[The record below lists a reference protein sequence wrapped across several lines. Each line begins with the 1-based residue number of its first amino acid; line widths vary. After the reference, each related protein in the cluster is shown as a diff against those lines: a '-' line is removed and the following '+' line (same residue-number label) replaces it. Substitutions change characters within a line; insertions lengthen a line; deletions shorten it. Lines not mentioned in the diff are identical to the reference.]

1 MKVTK
6 MNLARKILAT
16 TLIPFVI
23 FAVVVQVTTNY
34 FTKTNFEKVLS
45 QFSTSMTQMKEQTT
59 ADFMKISEQLARDL
73 IKEMKI
79 GAGDSLQ
86 PGESIKFQH
95 LADKQGQLD
104 QLKEFALYGPDGTLQ
119 LSSNSSS
126 TNRQVPADVLEEAK
140 KTGKLVVRGTAESD
154 KAMRFY
160 EPLVADGDTVRLNPV
175 FKAGDFYGM
184 LFVELSKDKVLESI
198 STQRERIA
206 GAVGQGKVSYE
217 KALSLNRT
225 INISIAAAFFVA
237 LTVILIPIVAR
248 GVVRPIRNASS
259 RLKDIAGH
267 VTLAAG
273 QVSGA
278 SQSLAKGASEQ
289 AAGLE
294 ETSSSLEEMSSM
306 TRKNADNAQH
316 AHTLSEEAKAG
327 ADAGRIAMDKMNSA
341 ILEIQ
346 KSSNETAKI
355 IKVIDEIAF
364 QTNLLALNAAVE
376 AARAGEAGKGFAVV
390 AEEVRRLAQRSAD
403 AAKNTTNLIEQS
415 VNNAKNG
422 VDIANEVSKV
432 FGNITLSISK
442 TNEIA
447 NEIAA
452 ASKEQ
457 AQGIDQVNTAVSHM
471 DSTTQQ
477 NAASAE
483 ESASASTQLSS
494 EAEAM
499 DKVANELVILVD
511 GKGSSGES
519 YSQNN
524 TNTPSEK
531 KQRLTQ
537 TDHAFHQLSD
547 ENVDSQTCVGEPAS
561 SHR

>member
-1 MKVTK
+1 MNLTK
-6 MNLARKILAT
+6 MNLAKKILAT
-16 TLIPFVI
+16 TLVPFVV
-23 FAVVVQVTTNY
+23 FALVVQVTTNY
-34 FTKTNFEKVLS
+34 FTKINFEKVLS
-45 QFSTSMTQMKEQTT
+45 QFSTSMNEMKEQTT

-79 GAGDSLQ
+79 SAGDSLQ

-95 LADKQGQLD
+95 LAEKQTQLE
-104 QLKEFALYGPDGTLQ
+104 QLKEFALFGPDGKLQ

-126 TNRQVPADVLEEAK
+126 TNRQIPADVIEEAK
-140 KTGKLVVRGTAESD
+140 KTGKLVVRGTEESD
-154 KAMRFY
+154 KTLRFY
-160 EPLVADGDTVRLNPV
+160 EPLVADGDTVRLNPM

-184 LFVELSKDKVLESI
+184 LFVELTKEKVLESI

-217 KALSLNRT
+217 KALSVNRT
-225 INISIAAAFFVA
+225 INISIAGVFFLT

-259 RLKDIAGH
+259 RLKNIAEH
-267 VTLAAG
+267 VTLAAD

-306 TRKNADNAQH
+306 TKKNAENAQH
-316 AHTLSEEAKAG
+316 AHTLSEQAKNEADK
-327 ADAGRIAMDKMNSA
+327 GRVAMDKMNSA

-403 AAKNTTNLIEQS
+403 AAKNTTTLIEQS
-415 VNNAKNG
+415 VNNSKHG

-432 FGNITLSISK
+432 FSDITTGISK
-442 TNEIA
+442 TNDIA

-457 AQGIDQVNTAVSHM
+457 ATGIDQINAAVSQM

-483 ESASASTQLSS
+483 ESASASTQLSTDAT
-494 EAEAM
+494 EM
-499 DKVANELVILVD
+499 NTVANELVILVD
-511 GKGSSGES
+511 GKIS
-519 YSQNN
+519 NDKH
-524 TNTPSEK
+524 PSEDNASK
-531 KQRLTQ
+531 NKQRLTQ
-537 TDHAFHQLSD
+537 TDKAIHQMS
-547 ENVDSQTCVGEPAS
+547 GEMTKTKSSIAGPA
-561 SHR
+561 

>member
-1 MKVTK
+1 MNLKK
-6 MNLARKILAT
+6 MNLAKKILAT
-16 TLIPFVI
+16 TLVPFII

-34 FTKTNFEKVLS
+34 FTKTNFEKVLA
-45 QFSTSMTQMKEQTT
+45 QFSTSMNEMKDQTT
-59 ADFMKISEQLARDL
+59 ADFIKISEQLARDL

-95 LADKQGQLD
+95 LADKQTQLD
-104 QLKEFALYGPDGTLQ
+104 QLKEFALYGSDGSLQ
-119 LSSNSSS
+119 LSSNANS
-126 TNRQVPADVLEEAK
+126 TNKQVPAEVLDEAK
-140 KTGKLVVRGTAESD
+140 KTGKLVVRGTAETD
-154 KAMRFY
+154 KTLRFY
-160 EPLVADGDTVRLNPV
+160 EPLVADGDTVRLNPA
-175 FKAGDFYGM
+175 FKTGDFYGT
-184 LFVELSKDKVLESI
+184 LFVELNKDKVLESI
-198 STQRERIA
+198 NTQRDRIVSA
-206 GAVGQGKVSYE
+206 TGQGKTSYE
-217 KALSLNRT
+217 KALSMNRT
-225 INISIAAAFFVA
+225 INISIASVFFVA
-237 LTVILIPIVAR
+237 LMLILIPIVAR
-248 GVVRPIRNASS
+248 GVVRPIRTASN
-259 RLKDIAGH
+259 RLKDIAEH
-267 VTLAAG
+267 VTLASD

-278 SQSLAKGASEQ
+278 SQTLAKGASEQ

-306 TRKNADNAQH
+306 TKKNADSAQH
-316 AHTLSEEAKAG
+316 AHTLSEEAKKA
-327 ADAGRIAMDKMNSA
+327 AEVGRVAMEKMNSA

-403 AAKNTTNLIEQS
+403 AAKNTTTLIEQS
-415 VNNAKNG
+415 VNNSKHG

-432 FGNITLSISK
+432 FGDISTGISK
-442 TNEIA
+442 TNDIA

-457 AQGIDQVNTAVSHM
+457 AQGIDQINAAVSQM

-494 EAEAM
+494 NAAEM
-499 DKVANELVILVD
+499 NTVANELVILVD
-511 GKGSSGES
+511 GSVKAGEDRSNNDTGASSK
-519 YSQNN
+519 
-524 TNTPSEK
+524 K

-537 TDHAFHQLSD
+537 TDKAIHQMTER
-547 ENVDSQTCVGEPAS
+547 ENAVTAGKA
-561 SHR
+561 

>member
-1 MKVTK
+1 MNLTK
-6 MNLARKILAT
+6 MNLAKKILAT
-16 TLIPFVI
+16 TLVPFII
-23 FAVVVQVTTNY
+23 FAVVVQLTTNY
-34 FTKTNFEKVLS
+34 FTKTNFEKVLA
-45 QFSTSMTQMKEQTT
+45 QFSTSMNEMKDQTT
-59 ADFMKISEQLARDL
+59 ADFIKISEQLARDL

-95 LADKQGQLD
+95 LADKQTQLD
-104 QLKEFALYGPDGTLQ
+104 QLKEFALYGSDGSLQ
-119 LSSNSSS
+119 LSSNANS
-126 TNRQVPADVLEEAK
+126 TNKQLPAEVLDEAK
-140 KTGKLVVRGTAESD
+140 KTGKLVVRGTAETD
-154 KAMRFY
+154 KTLRFY
-160 EPLVADGDTVRLNPV
+160 EPLVADGDTVRLNPA
-175 FKAGDFYGM
+175 FRAGDFYGM
-184 LFVELSKDKVLESI
+184 LAVELNKDKVLESI
-198 STQRERIA
+198 NTQRDRIVSA
-206 GAVGQGKVSYE
+206 TSQGKTSYE
-217 KALSLNRT
+217 KALSMNRT
-225 INISIAAAFFVA
+225 INISIASVFFVA
-237 LTVILIPIVAR
+237 LMLILIPIVAR
-248 GVVRPIRNASS
+248 GVVRPIRTASG
-259 RLKDIAGH
+259 RLKDIAEH
-267 VTLAAG
+267 VTLASD

-306 TRKNADNAQH
+306 TKKNAENAQH
-316 AHTLSEEAKAG
+316 AHTLSEQAKSA
-327 ADAGRIAMDKMNSA
+327 ADVGRVAMEKMNSA

-403 AAKNTTNLIEQS
+403 AAKNTTTLIEQS
-415 VNNAKNG
+415 VNNSKHG

-432 FGNITLSISK
+432 FGDISTGISK

-457 AQGIDQVNTAVSHM
+457 AQGIDQINAAVSQM

-494 EAEAM
+494 NAAEM
-499 DKVANELVILVD
+499 NTVANELVILVD
-511 GKGSSGES
+511 GSVQAGEDHSKNDTGASSK
-519 YSQNN
+519 
-524 TNTPSEK
+524 K

-537 TDHAFHQLSD
+537 TDEAIHQMT
-547 ENVDSQTCVGEPAS
+547 ENKNAVPAGKA
-561 SHR
+561 